1 MSIVKILQVIHG
13 YPMRYNAGSE
23 VYTQGLSQALVKRQ
37 LMYLDYGFH
46 R

>member
-1 MSIVKILQVIHG
+1 
-13 YPMRYNAGSE
+13 MRYNAGSE
-23 VYTQGLSQALVKRQ
+23 IYTQGLAQALAERQ